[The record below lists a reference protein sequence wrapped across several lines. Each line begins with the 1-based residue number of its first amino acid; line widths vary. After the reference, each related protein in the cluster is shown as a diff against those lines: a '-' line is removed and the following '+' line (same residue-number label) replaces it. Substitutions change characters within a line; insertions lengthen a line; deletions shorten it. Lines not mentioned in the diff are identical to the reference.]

1 MRASVWLCFA
11 CGSHALL
18 LPPSGL
24 QVRPCAS
31 GLESSLWR
39 ARANQRQAHEQWQR
53 SGLPMMSERVPSV
66 NKQALVDA
74 IAQKAGVSKK
84 TAAVVLTATLDVI
97 VDSVC
102 DGHKVSLIGFGSF
115 QSKDRP
121 KREARNPKTG
131 EKMIV
136 EAVRLA
142 PKLRTHPP
150 LAPTQRD
157 AGAFT
162 RSLSL
167 TSAVT
172 ACGASGYRPVIYV
185 RQKLQRC
192 RESPQP
198 NGRLRAM
205 GRVR

>member
-1 MRASVWLCFA
+1 MGPFMRHAAVWLCLA

-24 QVRPCAS
+24 QVRPRAS
-31 GLESSLWR
+31 GLESGLWR
-39 ARANQRQAHEQWQR
+39 ARAHQRQAHEQWQR
-53 SGLPMMSERVPSV
+53 SCLPMMSERVPSV

-115 QSKDRP
+115 HSKDRP

-157 AGAFT
+157 AGAFVH
-162 RSLSL
+162 SLSPSRL
-167 TSAVT
+167 LCPRAVHQAT
-172 ACGASGYRPVIYV
+172 VPSFTFGKSFKDAVKARNPIGD
-185 RQKLQRC
+185 
-192 RESPQP
+192 
-198 NGRLRAM
+198 
-205 GRVR
+205 

>member
-1 MRASVWLCFA
+1 
-11 CGSHALL
+11 
-18 LPPSGL
+18 
-24 QVRPCAS
+24 
-31 GLESSLWR
+31 
-39 ARANQRQAHEQWQR
+39 
-53 SGLPMMSERVPSV
+53 MMSERVPSV

-136 EAVRLA
+136 EAATV
-142 PKLRTHPP
+142 PSFTFGKSFK
-150 LAPTQRD
+150 D
-157 AGAFT
+157 AVKA
-162 RSLSL
+162 RN
-167 TSAVT
+167 
-172 ACGASGYRPVIYV
+172 P
-185 RQKLQRC
+185 
-192 RESPQP
+192 
-198 NGRLRAM
+198 M
-205 GRVR
+205 GD

>member
-1 MRASVWLCFA
+1 MRHAAVWLCLA

-24 QVRPCAS
+24 QVRPRAS
-31 GLESSLWR
+31 GLESGLWR
-39 ARANQRQAHEQWQR
+39 ALANQRQAHEQWQR

-102 DGHKVSLIGFGSF
+102 DGHKVSFIGFGSF
-115 QSKDRP
+115 HSKDRP

-142 PKLRTHPP
+142 PKLRTHRH
-150 LAPTQRD
+150 LHRRSV
-157 AGAFT
+157 T
-162 RSLSL
+162 RVPCSLSRSPSRL
-167 TSAVT
+167 P
-172 ACGASGYRPVIYV
+172 RPRAV
-185 RQKLQRC
+185 RQATVPTFTFGKSFKDAVKARN
-192 RESPQP
+192 P
-198 NGRLRAM
+198 M
-205 GRVR
+205 GD

>member
-1 MRASVWLCFA
+1 MRASVWLCLA
-11 CGSHALL
+11 CGSHALIF
-18 LPPSGL
+18 PPSGL
-24 QVRPCAS
+24 QVRPRAS
-31 GLESSLWR
+31 GLESGLWR
-39 ARANQRQAHEQWQR
+39 ALANQRQAHEQWQR

-142 PKLRTHPP
+142 PKLRTHPA

-162 RSLSL
+162 CSLSP
-167 TSAVT
+167 S
-172 ACGASGYRPVIYV
+172 
-185 RQKLQRC
+185 
-192 RESPQP
+192 
-198 NGRLRAM
+198 RLP
-205 GRVR
+205 

>member
-1 MRASVWLCFA
+1 
-11 CGSHALL
+11 
-18 LPPSGL
+18 
-24 QVRPCAS
+24 
-31 GLESSLWR
+31 
-39 ARANQRQAHEQWQR
+39 
-53 SGLPMMSERVPSV
+53 MMSERVPSV

-102 DGHKVSLIGFGSF
+102 DGHKVSFIGFGSF
-115 QSKDRP
+115 HSKDRP

-157 AGAFT
+157 AGALLAL
-162 RSLSL
+162 SLSL
-167 TSAVT
+167 TSA
-172 ACGASGYRPVIYV
+172 ASSCGASGHRPDIYV

-198 NGRLRAM
+198 DGRLRPM
-205 GRVR
+205 VRVR